1 MLTLLGDVQI
11 PLLAALLI
19 GGCLAKAVKVA
30 RARTVAAG
38 LGPTALFPLKLR
50 APVAVAMCATE
61 FCLGIGLLATSSTFG
76 QDTPATLIRL
86 GTGLLFLVATFALIE
101 LRTVRPDV
109 GCGCFGEFSQTPV
122 TGRTIARSALLAVA
136 AIATMKLEP
145 IALPRWPG
153 QGVALLLMLIAE
165 LVVLGFL
172 SPEIRDVLVRIG
184 YSAPCELRVVNP
196 EQSLAALHRSAQW
209 RKHSALIASHEPTD
223 IWRELCWRY
232 IAFTSKHAG
241 KDADLVFAVRLEHH
255 RPVVLSALVDS
266 ASGAVL
272 PWPAGTPR
280 PARVRLRRGTAR
292 ARPAH
297 RADPVPRAEAAG
309 MRAEAA
315 GMRAEAAGMRSVRRS
330 DGF

>member
-1 MLTLLGDVQI
+1 MLTLFGDVQI
-11 PLLAALLI
+11 LLLAALLL
-19 GGCLAKAVKVA
+19 GGCLAKAIKVV
-30 RARTVAAG
+30 RTRTVSAG

-50 APVAVAMCATE
+50 APVAVVMCAIE

-76 QDTPATLIRL
+76 DGPPAGLIRL

-101 LRTVRPDV
+101 LRSVRPDV

-136 AIATMKLEP
+136 AIGTMKLEP
-145 IALPRWPG
+145 VALPRWPG
-153 QGVALLLMLIAE
+153 QALELLLMLVAE

-172 SPEIRDVLVRIG
+172 SPEVRDVLVRIG

-209 RKHSALIASHEPTD
+209 RKHSALVASHEPTD

-232 IAFTSKHAG
+232 IAFPSKHAAR
-241 KDADLVFAVRLEHH
+241 DAELVFAVRLEHR
-255 RPVVLSALVDS
+255 RPVVLSAFVDT

-272 PWPAGTPR
+272 PWPAGASR
-280 PARVRLRRGTAR
+280 PARARLRPSTVR

-297 RADPVPRAEAAG
+297 RTDPVPHAEATG
-309 MRAEAA
+309 MP
-315 GMRAEAAGMRSVRRS
+315 SIQRS

>member
-11 PLLAALLI
+11 PLLAALLL
-19 GGCLAKAVKVA
+19 GGCLAKAIKVA

-50 APVAVAMCATE
+50 APVSVVMCAIE
-61 FCLGIGLLATSSTFG
+61 FCLGVGLVATSSTFG
-76 QDTPATLIRL
+76 GDTPAGLIRL

-101 LRTVRPDV
+101 LRSVRPDV

-136 AIATMKLEP
+136 AIATMKLGP
-145 IALPRWPG
+145 ITLPRWPG

-165 LVVLGFL
+165 LVLLGFL

-209 RKHSALIASHEPTD
+209 RKHSALIASRQPTD

-241 KDADLVFAVRLEHH
+241 KDAHLVFAVRLEHR
-255 RPVVLSALVDS
+255 RPVVLSALVDT

-272 PWPAGTPR
+272 PWPPGASR
-280 PARVRLRRGTAR
+280 PARIRLKRGTAR
-292 ARPAH
+292 VRPAH
-297 RADPVPRAEAAG
+297 RADPVPHAEAAG
-309 MRAEAA
+309 MP
-315 GMRAEAAGMRSVRRS
+315 SVRRS